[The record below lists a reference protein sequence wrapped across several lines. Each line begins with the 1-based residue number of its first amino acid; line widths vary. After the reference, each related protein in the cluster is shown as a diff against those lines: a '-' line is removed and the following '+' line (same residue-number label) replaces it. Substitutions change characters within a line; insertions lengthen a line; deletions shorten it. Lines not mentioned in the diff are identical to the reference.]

1 MTIAP
6 TICLSADQREA
17 MNRDIPSDA
26 VMSKDGAS
34 YVPGFYVF
42 DELNQILGPDGWSL
56 EVRSSEWPHPVEKFT
71 KVKTDRQGVVIKSY
85 QSFRAVARVTVR
97 LSLVADPSVY
107 RDGSACGSGE
117 SPSMGDAC
125 HHAIGEAETDATKRA
140 ARLLGRRLGLALY
153 DKEQRFV
160 SDQPEPMDPLVIQ
173 HGPKTGNL
181 IAKAPVNWLEK
192 HLARLET
199 TADVDPA
206 HLEAVRAEVARRRAL
221 AQAAADKRAAAPV
234 NEDAEPPPT
243 SAEKALEDLADPRD
257 PSVFWYGVNE
267 GKALAK
273 APTEILIRYLDR
285 LEKAGDSA
293 TPHVIAVEQEIEK
306 RLKSKGAR

>member
-1 MTIAP
+1 MT
-6 TICLSADQREA
+6 LSDKQRAEMQA
-17 MNRDIPSDA
+17 DIPTDA
-26 VMSKDGAS
+26 VQSKQGAS
-34 YVPGFYVF
+34 YVAGFYVF
-42 DELNQILGPDGWSL
+42 DELNRILGPDGWGSETRSIAWPIPL
-56 EVRSSEWPHPVEKFT
+56 EGFEKVA
-71 KVKTDRQGVVIKSY
+71 KDKSVKY
-85 QSFRAVARVTVR
+85 SFRAVCQATVR
-97 LSLVADPSVY
+97 IFLTSNPAIY
-107 RDGSACGSGE
+107 HDGSACGSGE
-117 SPSMGDAC
+117 SPMAGDAA
-125 HHAIGEAETDATKRA
+125 HHAVGEAETDATKRA
-140 ARLLGRRLGLALY
+140 ARLFGRRLGLALY

-173 HGPKTGNL
+173 HGPQTGSP
-181 IAKAPVNWLEK
+181 IVKAPVEWLEK
-192 HLARLET
+192 HLARLEKT
-199 TADVDPA
+199 DGVDPA
-206 HLEAVRAEVARRRAL
+206 HMEAVRAEVARRRLA
-221 AQAAADKRAAAPV
+221 AQAKAAPV

-306 RLKSKGAR
+306 RLKSEGAR